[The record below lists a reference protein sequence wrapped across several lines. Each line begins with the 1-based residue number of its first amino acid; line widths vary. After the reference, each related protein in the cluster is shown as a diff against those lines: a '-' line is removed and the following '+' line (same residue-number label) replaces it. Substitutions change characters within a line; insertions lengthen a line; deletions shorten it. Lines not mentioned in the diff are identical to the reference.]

1 MFHVRQKRVAGV
13 TLFEVLLVLFIA
25 AFIAAAVATIY
36 AKVSLTFK
44 QNQLQSGVQQMTANI
59 AAAYNGQYPS
69 SAMSADTL
77 YNAGLVPADMYSN
90 GPITPFEATNGW
102 SVAGNTSTFSVTLKA
117 IPSAACSGMFQSLMQ
132 ISNGGPLK
140 VGQTDAGPTADVVA
154 LCGAAATQDIIVT
167 VR

>member
-44 QNQLQSGVQQMTANI
+44 QNQLQSGIQTMTANI

-69 SAMSADTL
+69 GAMAADTL
-77 YNAGLVPADMYSN
+77 YNAGLVPAEMYSN
-90 GPITPFEATNGW
+90 GPITPFQATDGW
-102 SVAGNTSTFSVTLKA
+102 SVTGNTSTFSVTLKA
-117 IPSAACSGMFQSLMQ
+117 IPSAVCSGMYQSLTQ
-132 ISNGGPLK
+132 ISNGGSLTIGNTSASPSS
-140 VGQTDAGPTADVVA
+140 DVVA
-154 LCGAAATQDIIVT
+154 LCGAAPTQDITVT